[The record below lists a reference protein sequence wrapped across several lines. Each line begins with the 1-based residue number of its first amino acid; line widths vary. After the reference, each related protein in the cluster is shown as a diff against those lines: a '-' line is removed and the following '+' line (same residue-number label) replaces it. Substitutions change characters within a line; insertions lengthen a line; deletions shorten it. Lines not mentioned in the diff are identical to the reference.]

1 MLLSRRRA
9 LLLGVVLLQCRV
21 GWYYLAARS
30 ARVGSEAVERG
41 PVAAAEAPAS
51 AGASVAATVR
61 DTEPAHAA
69 AVAQTL
75 RAGTR
80 SVEVSGCLVHCV
92 ERAPARGTSLPEV
105 LLLHGAQY
113 SSADWVKL
121 STLDQL
127 ARAGHRAIAI
137 DLPGSGQSELRQDAE
152 TDADFLAGVL
162 DALRLNRPVLV
173 VPSTSGKYALPLLF
187 ERPERV
193 GAFVAVAPK
202 LATSFFPDQWGLIAT
217 PTFLMSGENDRF
229 GSAATQ
235 ALRAI
240 PNHKEVV
247 IPGAGHA
254 CYSDEPARFNSAL
267 VEYVGSVT
275 RAR

>member
-1 MLLSRRRA
+1 MSSDVA
-9 LLLGVVLLQCRV
+9 E
-21 GWYYLAARS
+21 LA
-30 ARVGSEAVERG
+30 

-51 AGASVAATVR
+51 AGVSVASAVR
-61 DTEPAHAA
+61 DPEPARPA
-69 AVAQTL
+69 AVTQTL
-75 RAGTR
+75 LAGTR
-80 SVEVSGCLVHCV
+80 SVEILGCLVHCV

-137 DLPGSGQSELRQDAE
+137 DLPGAGQSELRQDAE

-240 PNHKEVV
+240 PNHKELV